1 MFGYIK
7 YFLNYKNIWFLFVT
21 TDKQYDIYEL
31 KNYSLQKKLLFQN
44 MYYVLLSEISNKM
57 CFIIS
62 YNWKIIIMDFINNDT
77 IYKFYTNKTQYLFL
91 WNRYI
96 IIENYQIV
104 DNAIINLFN
113 GERETVFN
121 DYFFGGLMKCL
132 E

>member
-1 MFGYIK
+1 
-7 YFLNYKNIWFLFVT
+7 
-21 TDKQYDIYEL
+21 
-31 KNYSLQKKLLFQN
+31 
-44 MYYVLLSEISNKM
+44 
-57 CFIIS
+57 
-62 YNWKIIIMDFINNDT
+62 MDFINNDT

>member
-1 MFGYIK
+1 M
-7 YFLNYKNIWFLFVT
+7 
-21 TDKQYDIYEL
+21 
-31 KNYSLQKKLLFQN
+31 
-44 MYYVLLSEISNKM
+44 
-57 CFIIS
+57 
-62 YNWKIIIMDFINNDT
+62 
-77 IYKFYTNKTQYLFL
+77 FL

-104 DNAIINLFN
+104 DNEIINLFN